1 MVNVQISQI
10 RIIFLLCLL
19 INITGCASFKFWSD
33 DEVKPLEVQTK
44 AVERTP
50 LNLSEPPQIKPRTPT
65 WYVVT
70 PENVEEVWAKLKDK
84 NADLV
89 LFAVTDDGY
98 EELAVTMAEIRAYI
112 KSQKMIIIKYKE
124 YYEPEKKETK

>member
-70 PENVEEVWAKLKDK
+70 PENVEEVWAKLKGK

>member
-1 MVNVQISQI
+1 MNVLISQI
-10 RIIFLLCLL
+10 RILFLLFLL
-19 INITGCASFKFWSD
+19 ISLTGCATFKFWGD
-33 DEVKPLEVQTK
+33 DDVEPIEIQTK

-50 LNLSEPPQIKPRTPT
+50 LNLPDPPSIKPRTPT

-70 PENVEEVWAKLKDK
+70 PENVEEVWAKLKEQ

-98 EELAVTMAEIRAYI
+98 EELSVTMAEIRNYI
-112 KSQKMIIIKYKE
+112 KSQKVIIVKYKE

>member
-1 MVNVQISQI
+1 VNVLISQI
-10 RIIFLLCLL
+10 RILFLLFLL
-19 INITGCASFKFWSD
+19 ISLTGCATFKLWGD
-33 DEVKPLEVQTK
+33 DDVEPIEIQTK

-50 LNLSEPPQIKPRTPT
+50 LNLPDPPSIKPRTPT

-70 PENVEEVWAKLKDK
+70 PENVEEVWAKLKEQ

-98 EELAVTMAEIRAYI
+98 EELSVTMAEIRNYI
-112 KSQKMIIIKYKE
+112 KAQKVIIVKYKE